1 MKINTQTL
9 IVSVAAGLITLAGCA
24 SSKSADC
31 CDMSTCKMTKAQPLP
46 PSNRRSNPP
55 KKPQAY

>member
-1 MKINTQTL
+1 
-9 IVSVAAGLITLAGCA
+9 
-24 SSKSADC
+24 
-31 CDMSTCKMTKAQPLP
+31 MSTCKMTKAQPLP